1 MVWPIFKVIVYIYN
15 SLILSLSHNLVASL
29 HQAVAV
35 FISLYFMIW
44 KGKVN
49 FGFLRMYLHCK
60 SLKQIWLNYDLLS
73 MNTRHIH
80 IFYHLGWQ
88 QVKTGKSTKDRS
100 WCFSIIEENMDLSR
114 KADFD
119 LFLAEYLFNCR
130 YWANTASCQTKI
142 DTFKVHIFLEGYGN
156 WRNLHSQFDVY
167 FKVS

>member
-1 MVWPIFKVIVYIYN
+1 MLWPIFKVIVYIYN

-100 WCFSIIEENMDLSR
+100 WCFGIIEENMDLSR

-130 YWANTASCQTKI
+130 YWANTASFHTKI
-142 DTFKVHIFLEGYGN
+142 DTFYIVQMIACQDASDMGM
-156 WRNLHSQFDVY
+156 W
-167 FKVS
+167 